1 MFMTRRRRRPLEP
14 EPEIPEGPVQWRRMI
29 AYLSPYKARLAVAFL
44 ALLVSAALSLVFP
57 AVIQNVVD
65 SVFVRGD
72 VRLLDQITL
81 FLLGVF
87 LIRSVSSLLET
98 YNLNFI
104 GERIVVDLRKQL
116 YTHMQALSLRFFT
129 ERRVGELVSRLSSD
143 VTVMR
148 SALTSNVN
156 TLLQQSLI
164 MIGSVAI
171 MVALNWRLS
180 LFILAMVPVLIGL
193 GFGFGMLLRRLSTA
207 VQDEIAGAT
216 VVAEEAL
223 QNVREVK
230 SFVREDFEVKRYTS
244 AIDRAFQAALKLLR
258 VRAGFGP
265 LMAFFGFAALS
276 LILWYGGREVLDG
289 RLTGGELIA
298 FLIYGLT
305 VAGSLASL
313 VGLYA
318 SFQEALGATKRI
330 FQLMDMQPGVLD
342 APDAIALPH
351 VDGRITFEGVGF
363 SYDDRQQVLE
373 GIDLDIAPGEIL
385 ALVGPSGAGKSTIFN
400 LIPRFY
406 DPTVGVIRVDGRD
419 LRAVTQA
426 SLRAQI
432 GIVPQETLLFGGTV
446 RENILYGRLDA
457 SEEELLA
464 AARAAN
470 AHDFILNELPEQY
483 DTIVGERGV
492 RLSGGQRQRI
502 AIARAL
508 LKNPRI
514 LLLDEAT
521 SSLDNESE
529 HLVQEALGRLMLN
542 RTTIIIA
549 HRLSTVRVAHRIAVL
564 ERGRIIELGSHE
576 ELMAQG
582 GLYAHLYEMQFREAD
597 LLAVEPN
604 GKPAGEVLPVV
615 GDVAPGA

>member
-1 MFMTRRRRRPLEP
+1 MFTSRRRRRPANAEA
-14 EPEIPEGPVQWRRMI
+14 EIPEGPVQWRRMI
-29 AYLSPYKARLAVAFL
+29 AYLFPYKARLVVAFL

-65 SVFVRGD
+65 SVLVQGD
-72 VRLLDQITL
+72 VHLLDEITI
-81 FLLGVF
+81 FLLAVF
-87 LIRSVSSLLET
+87 FIRSISSLLET

-129 ERRVGELVSRLSSD
+129 ERRVGELVSRLSND

-148 SALTSNVN
+148 TALTSNVN
-156 TLLQQSLI
+156 TLLQQALI
-164 MIGSVAI
+164 MIGSVVI

-180 LFILAMVPVLIGL
+180 LFILAMVPVLIAL
-193 GFGFGMLLRRLSTA
+193 GFAFGFYLRRLSTV
-207 VQDEIAGAT
+207 VQDEIAGST
-216 VVAEEAL
+216 IVAEEAL

-230 SFVREDFEVKRYTS
+230 SFVREEFEVRRYS
-244 AIDRAFQAALKLLR
+244 EAIDRAFQAALKLLR

-305 VAGSLASL
+305 VAGSLAAL

-318 SFQEALGATKRI
+318 SFQETLGATKRV
-330 FQLMDMQPGVLD
+330 FQLIDMQPGVLD
-342 APDAIALPH
+342 APDAADLPH
-351 VDGRITFEGVGF
+351 VEGRIAFDGVGF

-373 GIDLDIAPGEIL
+373 DIDLDIAPGEIL

-406 DPTVGVIRVDGRD
+406 DPTAGAIRVDGHD
-419 LRAVTQA
+419 LRGVTQA

-432 GIVPQETLLFGGTV
+432 GIVPQETLLFGGTM

-457 SEEELLA
+457 TDDEMIA
-464 AARAAN
+464 AAHAAN
-470 AHDFILNELPEQY
+470 AHDFIMTSCP
-483 DTIVGERGV
+483 TATR
-492 RLSGGQRQRI
+492 RSSGSAACASAAGS
-502 AIARAL
+502 ASGSPSRA
-508 LKNPRI
+508 PCSRTR
-514 LLLDEAT
+514 ASCCWT
-521 SSLDNESE
+521 RPPPAWTTRASSSCRRRWT
-529 HLVQEALGRLMLN
+529 G
-542 RTTIIIA
+542 
-549 HRLSTVRVAHRIAVL
+549 
-564 ERGRIIELGSHE
+564 
-576 ELMAQG
+576 
-582 GLYAHLYEMQFREAD
+582 
-597 LLAVEPN
+597 
-604 GKPAGEVLPVV
+604 
-615 GDVAPGA
+615 